1 MRTALSGAAATASTD
16 RSGVAVRQSEFQRL
30 DLGAAPADLARRH
43 QDVVDVLAGL
53 QEVRLQLAHAI
64 VEAAEI
70 LHQPRHLALDQ
81 VRLLAHARILED
93 RLNDLDRQHH
103 QRRRDDDDARAVRLL
118 HQRLEILVDLREHR
132 FRRHEH
138 EGGVLRLAGDQIF
151 LGDVA
156 DVGLDIAPEGLCGTA
171 SALSAPSAARM
182 AFHDSSG
189 NLASMTSDGAPFGM
203 RMMQSGRLLLESVAW
218 NS

>member
-1 MRTALSGAAATASTD
+1 MRNALSAVAATGVAD
-16 RSGVAVRQSEFQRL
+16 RSGIAVGQDAELQRL

-43 QDVVDVLAGL
+43 QYVVDVLAGL

-64 VEAAEI
+64 VEPAEI

-93 RLNDLDRQHH
+93 RLDDLDRQHH
-103 QRRRDDDDARAVRLL
+103 QRRRDDDDARPVRLL
-118 HQRLEILVDLREHR
+118 HQRLEVFVDLREHR
-132 FRRHEH
+132 FRGHEH

-156 DVGLDIAPEGLCGTA
+156 DVGFDIAAEGLGRQLLRSRRPRRRGWRSTIPAGTWRRSPATAHRSA
-171 SALSAPSAARM
+171 S
-182 AFHDSSG
+182 G
-189 NLASMTSDGAPFGM
+189 
-203 RMMQSGRLLLESVAW
+203 
-218 NS
+218 